1 VKRLTKGMLEK
12 GRNPPQSASPPAPS
26 GASPLPYGRRHSDVE
41 SAHIKGWVALADAAL
56 DDEANQ
62 SKKDEANQSKKEGL
76 VGNKTSGRTNTPR
89 VFEVFFGPKRRRS
102 TGNRAFRDN
111 LLI

>member
-1 VKRLTKGMLEK
+1 MKRLIKGMLEK

-62 SKKDEANQSKKEGL
+62 SKKEGL

-111 LLI
+111 FLI